1 MKHSPRGNIP
11 QFAVPF
17 IVSTISLLLVCFAFF
32 SNSATAAIPST
43 MNFQGRLTDSTG
55 TIMPDGL
62 YNMQFKLYDASSAGT
77 LLWSETRQMNGS
89 DYRVQVTNG
98 LFSTQ
103 LGQQTALP
111 ASIFTNTNIYFEI
124 TMANPATATCNT
136 TACQTWESPMT
147 ARQKLATSAYA
158 FNSDTLDG
166 LDSTAFATATGSA
179 NYIQNTTT
187 PQTANFSITGTGR
200 VDTVLQA
207 PSIQRNTNGT
217 LLVGTTATT
226 TGLTLG
232 STSLTGTLSI
242 DSGAASTISIGSS
255 ASARTI
261 NIGNVA
267 AVQTVTLGSTNTT
280 SATTIQGGT
289 SSAVMDNSGV
299 VIKSTTASSTAFQVQ
314 DENGSTV
321 IGVDTTATNS
331 NLITNPGAEANTTGW
346 NARVSTTL
354 TQNTNLS
361 HVYYGKGSIS
371 AATTATADAGVN
383 YPIQLAPSTVYTI
396 MMTIKATVSGD
407 VILGYAA
414 DGATETTYI
423 YNKTVGTGWTN
434 LQVDFTTPAS
444 VSGSAYIFIKQSVA
458 TAKTIYV
465 DGLRASAA
473 ANGNF
478 YSENAIAI
486 GNSATSVQI
495 GTLPGQA
502 VQPTSSLFVQ
512 QTLNNQYGAILQG
525 ASGSD
530 LFTRDILSVRD
541 SSSNTILSV
550 NQNQG
555 NNVNITGGSSFWN
568 KAALNVS
575 PSTSTAIAMRITG
588 ASSQT
593 GDLLQFRNSA
603 GNTLSNFNFN
613 GDLTIG
619 GTSSAS
625 SATALKVQNTAG
637 VANFTADTTNGR
649 VVIGTGATGN
659 TTGYVLVLDNKT
671 NAGDPTCTNG
681 GMYYNSSTGQFRF
694 CAGGTWTSMAT
705 GVNVQN
711 FTANGTWTK
720 PAGVS
725 AVMVIAC
732 GGGGAGASGSSAG
745 AGGGGGGGARI
756 TKIMTASAVSGTV
769 TVTVGATA
777 STSQADGNFTSFGS
791 YVYAGGGAGG
801 YDPANGN
808 YGGGGGADNSS
819 SVDHAPGWNAAGQVA
834 STGGIVYGGIASG
847 TDGAFGGGAPVT
859 ATGDG
864 GRSVSGGSG
873 GGKGSVASVGSNGA
887 GGTSSDGGTGG
898 GGGGYNIAGGAGGG
912 NAGNSGAA
920 GGAIGSNNGTA
931 GSAGDSTKCG
941 TGGGGGGGG
950 GTIGGNGGAGGAAGG
965 GGGGGGRGSTN
976 AGTFGAGGRGEMW
989 VISW

>member
-1 MKHSPRGNIP
+1 MKHSSRGNIP
-11 QFAVPF
+11 RFAVPF

-32 SNSATAAIPST
+32 SHSATAAIPST

-62 YNMQFKLYDASSAGT
+62 YNMQFRIYTVPTGGSAT
-77 LLWSETRQMNGS
+77 WSETREVSGS

-103 LGQQTALP
+103 LGQRTALP
-111 ASIFTNTNIYFEI
+111 ASLFANTDLYFEI

-207 PSIQRNTNGT
+207 PSIQRNTSGT

-267 AVQTVTLGSTNTT
+267 AAQTVTLGSNNTT

-299 VIKSTTASSTAFQVQ
+299 VIKSTAASSTAFQVQ

-321 IGVDTTATNS
+321 IGVDNTATNS

-383 YPIQLAPSTVYTI
+383 YPIQLAPSTAYSI
-396 MMTIKATVSGD
+396 MMTIKATVSGN

-423 YNKTVGTGWTN
+423 NNKTVGTGWTN

-550 NQNQG
+550 NQNEG
-555 NNVNITGGSSFWN
+555 NYVNITGGSSFWN

-575 PSTSTAIAMRITG
+575 PSTSTAVAMRITG

-603 GNTLSNFNFN
+603 GNILSNFNSN

-649 VVIGTGATGN
+649 VVIGTGA
-659 TTGYVLVLDNKT
+659 
-671 NAGDPTCTNG
+671 
-681 GMYYNSSTGQFRF
+681 
-694 CAGGTWTSMAT
+694 
-705 GVNVQN
+705 
-711 FTANGTWTK
+711 
-720 PAGVS
+720 
-725 AVMVIAC
+725 
-732 GGGGAGASGSSAG
+732 
-745 AGGGGGGGARI
+745 
-756 TKIMTASAVSGTV
+756 
-769 TVTVGATA
+769 
-777 STSQADGNFTSFGS
+777 
-791 YVYAGGGAGG
+791 
-801 YDPANGN
+801 
-808 YGGGGGADNSS
+808 
-819 SVDHAPGWNAAGQVA
+819 
-834 STGGIVYGGIASG
+834 
-847 TDGAFGGGAPVT
+847 
-859 ATGDG
+859 
-864 GRSVSGGSG
+864 
-873 GGKGSVASVGSNGA
+873 
-887 GGTSSDGGTGG
+887 
-898 GGGGYNIAGGAGGG
+898 
-912 NAGNSGAA
+912 
-920 GGAIGSNNGTA
+920 
-931 GSAGDSTKCG
+931 
-941 TGGGGGGGG
+941 
-950 GTIGGNGGAGGAAGG
+950 
-965 GGGGGGRGSTN
+965 
-976 AGTFGAGGRGEMW
+976 
-989 VISW
+989 

>member
-1 MKHSPRGNIP
+1 MKHSSRGNIP
-11 QFAVPF
+11 RFAVPF

-32 SNSATAAIPST
+32 SHSATAAIPST

-187 PQTANFSITGTGR
+187 PQTADFAITGTGR

-207 PSIQRNTNGT
+207 PSIQRNTSGT

-267 AVQTVTLGSTNTT
+267 AAQTVTLGSNNTT

-299 VIKSTTASSTAFQVQ
+299 VIKSTAASSTAFQVQ
-314 DENGSTV
+314 DENGSAV
-321 IGVDTTATNS
+321 IGLDTTATNN

-383 YPIQLAPSTVYTI
+383 YPIQLAPSTAYSI
-396 MMTIKATVSGD
+396 MMTIKATVSGN
-407 VILGYAA
+407 VILGYSA

-423 YNKTVGTGWTN
+423 SNKTVGTGWTN

-458 TAKTIYV
+458 TAKTLYI

-512 QTLNNQYGAILQG
+512 QTLLNNQYGAILQG

-550 NQNQG
+550 NQNEG
-555 NNVNITGGSSFWN
+555 NYVNITGGSGFWG
-568 KAALNVS
+568 KAALDVS
-575 PSTSTAIAMRITG
+575 TSTSTAVAMRITG

-603 GNTLSNFNFN
+603 GNILSNFNSN

-732 GGGGAGASGSSAG
+732 GGGGAGASGYTTRG
-745 AGGGGGGGARI
+745 GGGGGGGARV
-756 TKIMTASAVSGTV
+756 TKTMTAAAVSSTV
-769 TVTVGATA
+769 TVTVGAAATTNG
-777 STSQADGNFTSFGS
+777 SKGNFTSFGS
-791 YVYAGGGAGG
+791 YVYAGGGGG
-801 YDPANGN
+801 ADSTTVD
-808 YGGGGGADNSS
+808 GGGGGAERLSGSLYYPGANS
-819 SVDHAPGWNAAGQVA
+819 AGAVA
-834 STGGIVYGGIASG
+834 SAGSISYGGSATG
-847 TDGAFGGGAPVT
+847 TDGGYGGGGSGNT
-859 ATGDG
+859 NG
-864 GRSVSGGSG
+864 GWSVNGGSG
-873 GGKGSVASVGSNGA
+873 GGQGSFSYGAPNGQ
-887 GGTSSDGGTGG
+887 GGASSDGGTGG
-898 GGGGYNIAGGAGGG
+898 GGGGYA
-912 NAGNSGAA
+912 NAGNLGGPNSGGTGASGGASGA
-920 GGAIGSNNGTA
+920 NNGSA

-950 GTIGGNGGAGGAAGG
+950 GATGGNGGAGGTAGG
-965 GGGGGGRGSTN
+965 GGGGGGRGITTP
-976 AGTFGAGGRGEMW
+976 GTFGAGGRGEMW